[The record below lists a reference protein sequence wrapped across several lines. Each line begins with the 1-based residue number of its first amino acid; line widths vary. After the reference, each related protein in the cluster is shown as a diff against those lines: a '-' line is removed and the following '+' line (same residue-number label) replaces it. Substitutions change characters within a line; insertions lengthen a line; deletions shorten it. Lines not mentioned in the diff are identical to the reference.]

1 MLLNKGTSRNILS
14 WIFFAVATLDIIA
27 VGLRLPVM
35 ETIFKPLILLSLMML
50 YLMSSEKRNGLYLAA
65 LIFSFLGDV
74 FLLDKND
81 FFLFGVGSFLIAQLL
96 FIVVVRKNPPKLTWR
111 SFWLPALPF
120 LIYLVL
126 LMSLL
131 FPSLGEMRTPVLV
144 YGIVISLFGI
154 TALQAHVLRRD
165 AASRTLLIGVVLFIL
180 SDSMIAINKFLE
192 PHMVYPVAIMLT
204 YVLAQYLIYSYVI
217 SIEREEIASDR
228 R

>member
-1 MLLNKGTSRNILS
+1 MLLNKRTSRNILS
-14 WIFFAVATLDIIA
+14 WAFFAVASLDIIA
-27 VGLRLPVM
+27 VGLRLPAM
-35 ETIFKPLILLSLMML
+35 ETIFKPLILLSLMLL
-50 YLMSSEKRNGLYLAA
+50 YFMSSEKRNGFYLAA

-74 FLLDKND
+74 FLLDKKD

-96 FIVVVRKNPPKLTWR
+96 FIVVVRKNPPQLTWR
-111 SFWLPALPF
+111 SFWLAALPF
-120 LIYLVL
+120 LIYLIL

-217 SIEREEIASDR
+217 SIEQEEIATDR